1 MVIYFGKRVLLR
13 FFLIRRL
20 SLFLSLLSFT
30 WQISLKFEMFFKFIN
45 FCTWNKKRI
54 TEDREGFSFAII
66 KCTCIVKYLREKYD
80 RFKVTGK
87 YSLFVTII
95 FSNSVKLDHGLQ
107 VDLIQTEFDEICER
121 EREREREREKDR
133 DGEKCLIRGIDDAQL
148 ATNN

>member
-1 MVIYFGKRVLLR
+1 M
-13 FFLIRRL
+13 
-20 SLFLSLLSFT
+20 
-30 WQISLKFEMFFKFIN
+30 
-45 FCTWNKKRI
+45 
-54 TEDREGFSFAII
+54 
-66 KCTCIVKYLREKYD
+66 KYLREKYD